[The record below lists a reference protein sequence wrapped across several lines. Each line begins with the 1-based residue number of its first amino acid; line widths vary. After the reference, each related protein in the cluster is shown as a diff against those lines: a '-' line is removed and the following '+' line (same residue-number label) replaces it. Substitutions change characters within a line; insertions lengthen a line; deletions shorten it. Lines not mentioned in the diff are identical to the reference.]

1 VGIDTNDD
9 AGVFQLSDDLALVQT
24 VDFFTPIVDNPYEY
38 GQIAAANA
46 LSDAYAM
53 GAKPITAL
61 NIVGF
66 PTTQL
71 PLKVLAEILR
81 GGWEMAREAGVVIL
95 GGHSVKD
102 PELKYGMAV
111 TALIHPQQI
120 VRNSTAH
127 PGDQLFLTKAI
138 GTGVL
143 MTALKRERLPDDLLL
158 EATAS
163 MKQLNRVAAEVM
175 LEHHVTA
182 ATDVTGFGL
191 IGHLHEMV
199 KGSGVSAVLNVA
211 AIPFLRGALEF
222 AQQQTIPGGLR
233 DNQRFYGPFVVGG
246 DAVDKARFDLL
257 FDPQT
262 SGGLLFSIPPQHAA
276 DCLAALHQR
285 GLSIAAHIG
294 EIRPAPLD
302 MPPILLL

>member
-1 VGIDTNDD
+1 MGLDTNDD
-9 AGVFQLSDDLALVQT
+9 AGVLKLSDDLALVQT
-24 VDFFTPIVDNPYEY
+24 VDFFTPIVDDPYDY

-71 PLKVLAEILR
+71 PMKVLAEILR

-120 VRNSTAH
+120 IRNATARA
-127 PGDQLFLTKAI
+127 GDQLFLTKPI

-143 MTALKRERLPDDLLL
+143 TTALKRERLPDDLLR
-158 EATAS
+158 EVTAT
-163 MKQLNRVAAEVM
+163 MKQLNRTAAEVM
-175 LEHHVTA
+175 LAHHVTA
-182 ATDVTGFGL
+182 ATDVTGFSL

-199 KGSGVSAVLNVA
+199 KGSGVSVVLDVSS
-211 AIPFLRGALEF
+211 IPLLRGAREL
-222 AQQQTIPGGLR
+222 AQEKVVPGGLR
-233 DNQRFYGPFVVGG
+233 DNQRFYGPFVDRGAQI
-246 DAVDKARFDLL
+246 DEALFDLL

-262 SGGLLFSIPPQHAA
+262 SGGLLFSIPAPYAK
-276 DCLAALHQR
+276 DCLAALHER
-285 GLSIAAHIG
+285 GLSVAAHIG
-294 EIRPAPLD
+294 EIRPASFPS
-302 MPPILLL
+302 PPILLR